1 MSAVITVTRTANPWR
16 TALAAMAAL
25 LLAMG
30 VLYRDTL
37 VAMAGIWSRSDT
49 FAHAWLVPPIALWLV
64 WRMRAE
70 LALLAPRPAPWMLL
84 PMGGAAL
91 GWLLGDL
98 AGINAVTQLAVT
110 ALLVLSV
117 PAVLGLAVARRM
129 MFPLAFLFF
138 MVPIGE
144 FTTGVMMEWTADFTV
159 WALAAT
165 GVPVYREGLQFII
178 PSGAWSVVEACSG
191 VRYLIASF
199 MVGTLFAYL
208 NYTSPVRRW
217 VFVGISI
224 LVPIVANWVRAYMIV
239 MLGHLSGNKLA
250 VGVDHLIYGWVF
262 FGVVIGIMFVIGAR
276 WQEPVAEPRAP
287 TAAEGVASAASA
299 SRTWPVGA
307 LTAAAVALA
316 PALAWALR
324 HPPTTPPVALS
335 LPALAD
341 ALATPD
347 QRLRLAPHFEG
358 AAAQAH
364 RVYAGEGGPVT
375 VHVAYYRNQ
384 GYGTKVTSS
393 MNVLIPSNDSFWHRL
408 TVGVALVPVPALG
421 TEPLAMRTH
430 ELIGG
435 RTGTAVDREHLEVR
449 QVYWAG
455 GRLHHRSAW
464 ATAAGV
470 LERLAGR
477 GDDAA
482 MITFYT
488 EGESPGA
495 ARRVET
501 FAGQHLPALLA
512 HLERVRAA
520 GHRAAASR
528 HLAAGTGTPP

>member
-1 MSAVITVTRTANPWR
+1 MSAVMTGAPAANPWR
-16 TALAAMAAL
+16 TALPAMGAV
-25 LLAMG
+25 LLAIG
-30 VLYRDTL
+30 LLYRDTF

-49 FAHAWLVPPIALWLV
+49 FAHAWLVPPIVLWLV

-70 LALLAPRPAPWMLL
+70 LALLAPRPAPWVLL
-84 PMGGAAL
+84 PMAVVAC

-110 ALLVLSV
+110 ALLVLAV

-144 FTTGVMMEWTADFTV
+144 FTTDVMMEWTADFTV
-159 WALAAT
+159 WALVAT

-191 VRYLIASF
+191 TRYLIASF

-208 NYTSPVRRW
+208 NYNSPTRRW

-239 MLGHLSGNKLA
+239 MLGHLSGNTIA
-250 VGVDHLIYGWVF
+250 VGVDHLIYGWIF

-276 WQEPVAEPRAP
+276 WQEPEATPRPPEAADALHAGAP
-287 TAAEGVASAASA
+287 TGRVWPAA
-299 SRTWPVGA
+299 
-307 LTAAAVALA
+307 LLAAATLALG
-316 PALAWALR
+316 PATAWALQ
-324 HPPTTPPVALS
+324 HPPTMPPVALT
-335 LPALAD
+335 LPALAKAPD
-341 ALATPD
+341 ALE
-347 QRLRLAPHFEG
+347 QQLRLPPHFEG

-364 RVYAGEGGPVT
+364 RVYSAEGGAVT
-375 VHVAYYRNQ
+375 VHVAYYRHQ

-393 MNVLIPSNDSFWHRL
+393 MNFLIPSTDSHWNRL
-408 TVGVALVPVPALG
+408 AGGVARVPVPALG
-421 TEPLAMRTH
+421 AEPLALRAH

-435 RTGTAVDREHLEVR
+435 RTASTVGREHLEVR
-449 QVYWAG
+449 QIYWAG
-455 GRLHHRSAW
+455 GRLEHRSTW
-464 ATAAGV
+464 ATAYGV
-470 LERLAGR
+470 LGRLAGR

-488 EGESPGA
+488 DGENPEA
-495 ARRVET
+495 TRRVEA
-501 FAGQHLPALLA
+501 FIGQQLPALVA
-512 HLERVRAA
+512 HLEQVRAA
-520 GHRAAASR
+520 GR
-528 HLAAGTGTPP
+528 